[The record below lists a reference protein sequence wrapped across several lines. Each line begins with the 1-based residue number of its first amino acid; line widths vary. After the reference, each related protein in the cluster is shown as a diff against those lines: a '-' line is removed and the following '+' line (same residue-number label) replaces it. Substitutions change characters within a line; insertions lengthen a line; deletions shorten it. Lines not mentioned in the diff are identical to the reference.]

1 MVWMAFPNNFL
12 VGVEKLR
19 SVSRKECL
27 WFYNI
32 NHIIDVELYL
42 VLNASWVYKLVK
54 K

>member
-1 MVWMAFPNNFL
+1 MVCTVSPNSFL
-12 VGVEKLR
+12 VGEEKLR

-42 VLNASWVYKLVK
+42 VLNAGWVYKLVK